1 MTELIETGFR
11 RVGEREV
18 HQGHVWRVV
27 VAEFEAP
34 DGERFHR
41 DIVRSPGAVA
51 VVPLI
56 FDAEGNASVL
66 LVEQYRPPYERSII
80 EIPAGMRDIDDEPP
94 ELTAQ
99 RELIE
104 EAGVEA
110 GRLDHLV
117 DILPSPGMTDSVTII
132 YLATE
137 CSPAERDLHGPEEQH
152 MALLH
157 LPLVDALAMV
167 DRGDIADA
175 KTVVGLLATHRWLE
189 HNDRGAPDALD
200 RRASGT

>member
-1 MTELIETGFR
+1 MTGFR

-34 DGERFHR
+34 DGARFHR
-41 DIVRSPGAVA
+41 DIVRSPGAVG

-56 FDAEGNASVL
+56 FDVEGNASVL
-66 LVEQYRPPYERSII
+66 LVEQYRPPYERTII
-80 EIPAGMRDIDDEPP
+80 EIPAGMRDVADEPP
-94 ELTAQ
+94 EVTAH

-104 EAGVEA
+104 EAGMQA

-117 DILPSPGMTDSVTII
+117 DILPSPGLTDSVTVI
-132 YLATE
+132 YLATN
-137 CSPAERDLHGPEEQH
+137 CSSAERDLQGPEEQH
-152 MALLH
+152 MTLLH
-157 LPLVDALAMV
+157 VPLVDALAMI
-167 DRGDIADA
+167 DCGDIADA
-175 KTVVGLLATHRWLE
+175 KTVVGLLATQRRLE
-189 HNDRGAPDALD
+189 RDDRGAPDVQD

>member
-1 MTELIETGFR
+1 VTGFR

-34 DGERFHR
+34 DGERFQR
-41 DIVRSPGAVA
+41 DIVRSPGAVG

-66 LVEQYRPPYERSII
+66 LVEQYRPPYERTVI
-80 EIPAGMRDIDDEPP
+80 EIPAGMRDVVDEPP
-94 ELTAQ
+94 EVTAH

-104 EAGVEA
+104 EAGMQA

-117 DILPSPGMTDSVTII
+117 DILPSPGLTDSVTMI
-132 YLATE
+132 YLATG
-137 CSPAERDLHGPEEQH
+137 CSSVERDLHGPEEEH
-152 MALLH
+152 MTLLH
-157 LPLVDALAMV
+157 LPLADALAMI

-175 KTVVGLLATHRWLE
+175 KTVVGLLATQRRLE
-189 HNDRGAPDALD
+189 SDDRAAPDGLD